1 MPPASSS
8 VPVPVV
14 CVYCVRNERVW
25 RGGEESSLTA
35 LNNDFNKGERNK
47 ERGKGIGNR
56 NKAFNKKAFNKG
68 EKKGWASK

>member
-35 LNNDFNKGERNK
+35 LNTALNNDFNKGERNK

-56 NKAFNKKAFNKG
+56 NKAFNKG
-68 EKKGWASK
+68 EKKGGGK